1 MKKKRDDSV
10 SLSLKVTRIMKITL
24 ILILVGV
31 IQVSATTYAQEH
43 RISVSVKNGTFYDV
57 VSQIER
63 QSEFMFFYK
72 SEEIDGN
79 QRINLN
85 AKNKLVSEILDEIT
99 KNNNLTYKVT
109 GKHIII
115 TKTAI
120 TSQITKEIV
129 GVVTDERGEPI
140 VGANVV
146 EKGTSNGTITDLE
159 GKFSLTVSEKSVL
172 IVSYIGYNTQDVT
185 VTSKT
190 VYNIQLEEDSQALD
204 EVVVVGYGT
213 QKKVNLTGSVASV
226 SSDEIKDRVQTDV
239 LSSIQGTV
247 PGVTIVSRPGKDVSI
262 NFRGR
267 GNLGTS
273 EPLYVIDGAIA
284 DATFFSNLDP
294 NSIESIS
301 FLKDA
306 ASSAIYGS
314 RAAYGVVLVTTKQR
328 KDGRMEVS
336 YSGMVGMKAP
346 TYTQDLVN
354 SWEYAELYNEALYNT
369 NPSAG
374 KNQGYSDEEINLFRN
389 GTKPDLYPNTNWVDL
404 LFDDWTATTKH
415 SLNFSGGTKK
425 LRYFAGLGYVYD
437 TENIRNRDTRR
448 YNLNLNVASDVTDW
462 LTFRGSVKY
471 IQRNKDVDGGTPSFD
486 NILIVPSTFVARQST
501 GEWGSVESGHEASG
515 TFVGGNPLRAY
526 STNDWSKNTIENSM
540 YELGFDLKPLKDL
553 VITGQGTYKSYEYK
567 NKAYVSL
574 KDDVPSFLNPGTVI
588 GGTGNTTNSMEV
600 NWKKH
605 SFLTYTGMANY
616 SLTKNIHSLSVLA
629 GVSYEHYQEE
639 TLMASRQ
646 DFPADSF
653 SDLSAGATSGP

>member
-294 NSIESIS
+294 NSIENIS
-301 FLKDA
+301 FLKDTI
-306 ASSAIYGS
+306 SDMQSH
-314 RAAYGVVLVTTKQR
+314 R
-328 KDGRMEVS
+328 GRR
-336 YSGMVGMKAP
+336 
-346 TYTQDLVN
+346 
-354 SWEYAELYNEALYNT
+354 
-369 NPSAG
+369 
-374 KNQGYSDEEINLFRN
+374 I
-389 GTKPDLYPNTNWVDL
+389 
-404 LFDDWTATTKH
+404 
-415 SLNFSGGTKK
+415 
-425 LRYFAGLGYVYD
+425 VYD
-437 TENIRNRDTRR
+437 TDIDIITI
-448 YNLNLNVASDVTDW
+448 SDFIAYQLQRSHIHQNQRIIQKLFFIQIGINFLYDFIH
-462 LTFRGSVKY
+462 LY
-471 IQRNKDVDGGTPSFD
+471 IQRHIKCHIDLLCQQCICGIRN
-486 NILIVPSTFVARQST
+486 T
-501 GEWGSVESGHEASG
+501 GSS
-515 TFVGGNPLRAY
+515 
-526 STNDWSKNTIENSM
+526 
-540 YELGFDLKPLKDL
+540 
-553 VITGQGTYKSYEYK
+553 
-567 NKAYVSL
+567 
-574 KDDVPSFLNPGTVI
+574 
-588 GGTGNTTNSMEV
+588 
-600 NWKKH
+600 
-605 SFLTYTGMANY
+605 
-616 SLTKNIHSLSVLA
+616 
-629 GVSYEHYQEE
+629 
-639 TLMASRQ
+639 
-646 DFPADSF
+646 
-653 SDLSAGATSGP
+653 

>member
-301 FLKDA
+301 FLNMQPLQLFM
-306 ASSAIYGS
+306 
-314 RAAYGVVLVTTKQR
+314 VHVLHT
-328 KDGRMEVS
+328 ES
-336 YSGMVGMKAP
+336 Y
-346 TYTQDLVN
+346 
-354 SWEYAELYNEALYNT
+354 
-369 NPSAG
+369 
-374 KNQGYSDEEINLFRN
+374 
-389 GTKPDLYPNTNWVDL
+389 
-404 LFDDWTATTKH
+404 
-415 SLNFSGGTKK
+415 
-425 LRYFAGLGYVYD
+425 
-437 TENIRNRDTRR
+437 
-448 YNLNLNVASDVTDW
+448 
-462 LTFRGSVKY
+462 
-471 IQRNKDVDGGTPSFD
+471 
-486 NILIVPSTFVARQST
+486 
-501 GEWGSVESGHEASG
+501 
-515 TFVGGNPLRAY
+515 
-526 STNDWSKNTIENSM
+526 
-540 YELGFDLKPLKDL
+540 
-553 VITGQGTYKSYEYK
+553 
-567 NKAYVSL
+567 
-574 KDDVPSFLNPGTVI
+574 
-588 GGTGNTTNSMEV
+588 
-600 NWKKH
+600 
-605 SFLTYTGMANY
+605 
-616 SLTKNIHSLSVLA
+616 
-629 GVSYEHYQEE
+629 
-639 TLMASRQ
+639 
-646 DFPADSF
+646 
-653 SDLSAGATSGP
+653 